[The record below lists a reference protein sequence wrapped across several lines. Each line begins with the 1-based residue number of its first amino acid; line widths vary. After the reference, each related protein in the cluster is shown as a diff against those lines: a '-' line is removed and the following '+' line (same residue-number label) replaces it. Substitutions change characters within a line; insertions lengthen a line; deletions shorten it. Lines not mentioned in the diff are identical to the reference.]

1 MVLSSNDFE
10 HNYAPYNE
18 DQKSYVAV
26 PKPSLNGGLYT
37 GEAFAPGAAYRNFP
51 APPDSVSLI
60 TNNLSSANP
69 PPGAAPAPLR
79 VARAGRGPS
88 LRARSG
94 PAHPTAF
101 GLPHVATV
109 CLSATVAP

>member
-10 HNYAPYNE
+10 HDYAPYNE

-69 PPGAAPAPLR
+69 PPGAQQQFPDVFRP
-79 VARAGRGPS
+79 GNN
-88 LRARSG
+88 
-94 PAHPTAF
+94 
-101 GLPHVATV
+101 LPIVNEKMKLNKYGDKYAIMCTK
-109 CLSATVAP
+109 SS